1 MNTDKN
7 NINKNKTKETFKK
20 ELILVKAEII
30 KIDKIAE
37 KNNKFK
43 DLFF

>member
-7 NINKNKTKETFKK
+7 NINKNKTKRNFQK

-37 KNNKFK
+37 KNNKLKSDSF
-43 DLFF
+43 

>member
-7 NINKNKTKETFKK
+7 NINKNKTKETLKK
-20 ELILVKAEII
+20 ELILVKAEFI

-43 DLFF
+43 D

>member
-30 KIDKIAE
+30 KIGKIAE